1 MIEQTFAA
9 FTGAFFAFIFIRIG
23 DMLTRLHEYQKRG
36 YNALVELEYY
46 FNENMNTISD
56 NIFVIDDFKDTIEKP
71 LRNNEPAVY
80 GNKLYQISFNN
91 DILLRLNNL
100 DLINKVFEFKTDV
113 VKLNHSIDFANGT
126 YNEIKNAF
134 TQYLINFQTYKI
146 NTLGLIEKL
155 EELKKFLKTP
165 KGQSSTDFNPWVNGV
180 SPEGRRA
187 KLARKNYQVP
197 RTSVRG
203 YLQKIQEKNV
213 KLGAYVRVLE
223 RSKPLFTWV
232 LHHMSLEKHYS
243 EGLDRKVKE
252 ELIKLEKERSDTMD
266 KSQKEIEE
274 THGRK

>member
-9 FTGAFFAFIFIRIG
+9 FTGAFFAFIFICIG

-134 TQYLINFQTYKI
+134 TQHLINFQTYKI

-155 EELKKFLKTP
+155 EELKKFLK
-165 KGQSSTDFNPWVNGV
+165 
-180 SPEGRRA
+180 
-187 KLARKNYQVP
+187 
-197 RTSVRG
+197 
-203 YLQKIQEKNV
+203 KIQEKNV